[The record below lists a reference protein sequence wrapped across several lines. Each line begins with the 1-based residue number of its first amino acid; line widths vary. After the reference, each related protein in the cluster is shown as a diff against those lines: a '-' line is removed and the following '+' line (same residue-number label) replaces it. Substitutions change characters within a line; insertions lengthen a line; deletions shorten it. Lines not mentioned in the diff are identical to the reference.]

1 MQISKWHSVILLL
14 LVEFAKGGPTRS
26 RMFIRFGAKTQARF
40 MPRRQILSQVTET
53 NGFKAPKIKGSPHK
67 SFGRKDFMFIF

>member
-1 MQISKWHSVILLL
+1 
-14 LVEFAKGGPTRS
+14 
-26 RMFIRFGAKTQARF
+26 MFIRFGAKTQARF